1 MWITS
6 AFPGEVP
13 VALQAPI
20 LAKVLDFY
28 TNIPSSNVEVY
39 VIKSSDMAAGF
50 NTMIGKSKINSVK
63 EGADP
68 PTSKPSMIYCNDE
81 SKIDQVVQYARANK
95 LLTMTGN
102 VSLLSKGI
110 VLGVD
115 LVDGKPKINLN
126 VKESKD
132 LDIQWNPAMLKVA
145 VLVNN

>member
-1 MWITS
+1 MCISCSYST
-6 AFPGEVP
+6 EVP
-13 VALQAPI
+13 VSLQVTI

-28 TNIPSSNVEVY
+28 TNIPSSNVEMY
-39 VIKSSDMAAGF
+39 VVKSSEMASGF
-50 NTMIGKSKINSVK
+50 TQMIGKSKINSVK

-68 PTSKPSMIYCNDE
+68 PTTKPVVIYCNDE
-81 SKIDQVVQYARANK
+81 SKIDAVVQYARANK

-102 VSLLSKGI
+102 IAFLAKGI
-110 VLGVD
+110 MVGVD

-145 VLVNN
+145 ALVNN

>member
-28 TNIPSSNVEVY
+28 TNIPANAEVY
-39 VIKSSDMAAGF
+39 VVKSNEISAVF
-50 NTMIGKSKINSVK
+50 TQMIGKSKIATVK
-63 EGADP
+63 EGADLP
-68 PTSKPSMIYCNDE
+68 SSKPAIIYCNDE
-81 SKIDQVVQYARANK
+81 SKIDQVVQYARTNK
-95 LLTMTGN
+95 ILSMTGN
-102 VSLLSKGI
+102 VSLLTKGI
-110 VLGVD
+110 TVGVD

-132 LDIQWNPAMLKVA
+132 LDIQWNPAILKVS